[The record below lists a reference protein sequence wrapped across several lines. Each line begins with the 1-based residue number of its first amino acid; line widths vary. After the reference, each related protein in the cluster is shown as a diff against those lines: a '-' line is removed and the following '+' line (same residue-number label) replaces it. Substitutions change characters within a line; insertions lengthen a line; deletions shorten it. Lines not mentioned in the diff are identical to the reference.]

1 MPRLAPC
8 PSGNLHPLTSIVPL
22 PFLGRGRQEWE
33 PREVDGFPQG
43 SKALPIHLPPPEAE
57 GGQAMGGGDKQDL
70 GRVPLEGQGVERA
83 AAWTSATRLGEQPKM
98 SVAGGLYWPPSS
110 GAGQRVG
117 PRHSCGWEPRLEANG
132 AEAAAD
138 ATADARRP
146 LHTHPSLP
154 PPPLASRESRKPVG
168 AESSHREGRLG
179 GWGVGGGQDQHSG
192 QWG

>member
-1 MPRLAPC
+1 
-8 PSGNLHPLTSIVPL
+8 
-22 PFLGRGRQEWE
+22 
-33 PREVDGFPQG
+33 
-43 SKALPIHLPPPEAE
+43 
-57 GGQAMGGGDKQDL
+57 MGGGDKQDL

-179 GWGVGGGQDQHSG
+179 GVGGWRRPGPA
-192 QWG
+192 

>member
-1 MPRLAPC
+1 
-8 PSGNLHPLTSIVPL
+8 
-22 PFLGRGRQEWE
+22 
-33 PREVDGFPQG
+33 
-43 SKALPIHLPPPEAE
+43 
-57 GGQAMGGGDKQDL
+57 MGGGDKQDL

-192 QWG
+192 QWGLVGAAGRAGAGGMLPPPR

>member
-1 MPRLAPC
+1 
-8 PSGNLHPLTSIVPL
+8 
-22 PFLGRGRQEWE
+22 
-33 PREVDGFPQG
+33 
-43 SKALPIHLPPPEAE
+43 
-57 GGQAMGGGDKQDL
+57 MGGGDKQDL

-154 PPPLASRESRKPVG
+154 PPSLASRESRKPVG

-179 GWGVGGGQDQHSG
+179 GWGVGGGQDRSVGLSWGSG
-192 QWG
+192 EGGGRRDAAATALMRGALGSSRMTGRRGM

>member
-1 MPRLAPC
+1 
-8 PSGNLHPLTSIVPL
+8 
-22 PFLGRGRQEWE
+22 
-33 PREVDGFPQG
+33 
-43 SKALPIHLPPPEAE
+43 
-57 GGQAMGGGDKQDL
+57 MGGGDKQDL

-154 PPPLASRESRKPVG
+154 PPSLASRESRKPVG
-168 AESSHREGRLG
+168 ADESSHREGRLG

-192 QWG
+192 QWGLAGAAGRAGAGGMLPPPR